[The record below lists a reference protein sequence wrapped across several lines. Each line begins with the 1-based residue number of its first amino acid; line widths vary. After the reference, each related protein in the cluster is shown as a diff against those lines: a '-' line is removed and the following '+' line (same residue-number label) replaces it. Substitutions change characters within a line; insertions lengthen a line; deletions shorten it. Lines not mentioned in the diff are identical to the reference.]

1 MSRIMLTATEARIK
15 SLQDLVVIREI
26 RDIEE
31 GIIVATSNGDMQ
43 TILAET
49 TTMAKATQADQGYA
63 TAAEYF
69 NAWQGSADDRQKT
82 LQMNKVMQY
91 FSDLGYTINRVTNPV
106 SQATFQWVIS
116 W

>member
-1 MSRIMLTATEARIK
+1 MSRIMLTAAEARIK
-15 SLQDLVVIREI
+15 SLQDLIVIREI

-31 GIIVATSNGDMQ
+31 GIIIASGYGNMN

-49 TTMAKATQADQGYA
+49 TTMAKATPADLGYPI
-63 TAAEYF
+63 AAQYYD
-69 NAWQGSADDRQKT
+69 AWQGSSDDRQKS
-82 LQMNKVMQY
+82 LQMAKVMQY
-91 FSDLGYTINRVTNPV
+91 FADLGYTIDRVTNPV